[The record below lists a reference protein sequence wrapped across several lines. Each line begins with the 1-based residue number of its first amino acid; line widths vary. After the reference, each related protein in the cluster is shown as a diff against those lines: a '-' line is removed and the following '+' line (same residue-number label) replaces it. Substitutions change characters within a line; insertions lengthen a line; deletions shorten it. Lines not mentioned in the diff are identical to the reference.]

1 MIQKNH
7 ALSIFYQYSFATA
20 VFFKMV
26 FFVGTLYYITVIQ
39 MDPLQLV
46 LVGTA
51 MEASIFIFE
60 IPTGVIADVYSRR
73 LSVIIGVFLMGVG
86 FFLIGLWP
94 RFYTVIIA
102 QIIWGAGYTFT
113 SGAAQAWISDE
124 IGEENAGQAFMK
136 ATQLEQFGG
145 MLGLGLSLWLA
156 AYRIN
161 LPILLG
167 GGLFFPLGFYLIAF
181 MPETA
186 FKKVDLKHWQGWKR
200 FTGTFQNGVKMIHR
214 RPVLLVI
221 LVVGTLIGLYSEGFD
236 RLWMKHLLE
245 SFSLPRLPL
254 LPLAGDPEYINTLL
268 WLGIISFVGMA
279 LTSLASGAAQR
290 WVARPGT
297 QPLVQGL
304 FAAVVLLTIC
314 LFAFS
319 LSTLLGFLLI
329 FYWLIGILRTVINP
343 LYTAWVN
350 HRLDSEVRAT
360 VLSMSSQVDAIGQ
373 IMGGPLVGVVARA
386 VSVKTGLL
394 LTSSMLVPLIPILG
408 NQLRK
413 NGGEED

>member
-1 MIQKNH
+1 
-7 ALSIFYQYSFATA
+7 
-20 VFFKMV
+20 
-26 FFVGTLYYITVIQ
+26 

-156 AYRIN
+156 AYQIN

-254 LPLAGDPEYINTLL
+254 LPLAGIRSTSTPFYG
-268 WLGIISFVGMA
+268 WVSSA
-279 LTSLASGAAQR
+279 LS
-290 WVARPGT
+290 
-297 QPLVQGL
+297 
-304 FAAVVLLTIC
+304 
-314 LFAFS
+314 
-319 LSTLLGFLLI
+319 
-329 FYWLIGILRTVINP
+329 
-343 LYTAWVN
+343 AW
-350 HRLDSEVRAT
+350 H
-360 VLSMSSQVDAIGQ
+360 
-373 IMGGPLVGVVARA
+373 
-386 VSVKTGLL
+386 
-394 LTSSMLVPLIPILG
+394 
-408 NQLRK
+408 
-413 NGGEED
+413 